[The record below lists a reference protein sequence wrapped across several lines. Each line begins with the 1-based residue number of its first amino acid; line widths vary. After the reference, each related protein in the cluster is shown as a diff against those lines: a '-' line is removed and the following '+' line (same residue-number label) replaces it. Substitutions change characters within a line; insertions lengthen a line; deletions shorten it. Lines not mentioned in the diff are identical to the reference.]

1 MLVDHVPDGNGNPGP
16 PAEERRNGTRRI
28 CYVRADVDTDQA
40 GKGASRILSTTAGDL
55 PLEEYRL
62 ALGGHAWTILHT
74 GAVLSHD
81 DEDRFLRGDQLRLPY
96 GIALWPAA
104 IALAHE
110 LAERSLEGVR
120 LLELGAGT
128 GLPGIVAAT
137 RGARVVQTDNNPAA
151 LVVARRNAER
161 NRVSIEQRAADWTD
175 WSETATYDCIIGADI
190 LYADSLHSQLR
201 DIFEANLA
209 PGGRLLLAD
218 PLRPSS
224 FDLLEAMAASGW
236 NVSFNKWSVGVVPPP
251 RPIGVFELTRQS

>member
-1 MLVDHVPDGNGNPGP
+1 MALTAGEQIRYP
-16 PAEERRNGTRRI
+16 PRDMQTGRPENAAPQT
-28 CYVRADVDTDQA
+28 
-40 GKGASRILSTTAGDL
+40 LSTTAGEL
-55 PLEEYRL
+55 PLDDYRL
-62 ALGGHAWTILHT
+62 ALGGHVWTILHT
-74 GAVLSHD
+74 GAILSQQ
-81 DEDRFLRGDQLRLPY
+81 DENRFLLGQEPRLPY

-110 LAERSLEGVR
+110 LAARSLAGLSVI
-120 LLELGAGT
+120 ELGAGT

-137 RGARVVQTDNNPAA
+137 RGARVVQTDNNAAA

-190 LYADSLHSQLR
+190 LYADSLHAELR
-201 DIFEANLA
+201 HIFEANLA

-236 NVSFNKWSVGVVPPP
+236 NVTFNKWSVGVVPPP